1 MKTGTITIRLPIDKI
16 ERLKE
21 LAEKRGCSMAELLRE
36 PISTWL
42 DLEAIGTGG
51 NEEVLKQLEELKA
64 FVSGNQQRMDT
75 LIMGAL
81 AAIKSTRFYAAKA
94 CTFGDEMS
102 VFIKDGTKLTE
113 DQLNERAAEREQL
126 ALMQETILIQE
137 IVESLQATQE
147 EGGS

>member
-42 DLEAIGTGG
+42 DLKAIGTGG
-51 NEEVLKQLEELKA
+51 NDEVLKQLEELKA
-64 FVSGNQQRMDT
+64 VVGGSQQAVVDV
-75 LIMGAL
+75 LMGVMAGI
-81 AAIKSTRFYAAKA
+81 ASTRYYAATA
-94 CTFGDEMS
+94 ATFGDEMS

-113 DQLNERAAEREQL
+113 EQRNLRAAEREQI
-126 ALMQETILIQE
+126 ALMNETRLIQE
-137 IVESLQATQE
+137 MIESHQPAQE
-147 EGGS
+147 NRA